1 MLFEQPHGRGEL
13 SQDLRSDAGG
23 FGDRFHGGI
32 IAYWQVG
39 ELMIFD
45 DYREPDIKLSGSLYI
60 LRYINVWKI
69 KVEASYI
76 SKEDMIHWI

>member
-1 MLFEQPHGRGEL
+1 VIVFM
-13 SQDLRSDAGG
+13 
-23 FGDRFHGGI
+23 GGI

-45 DYREPDIKLSGSLYI
+45 DHREPDIKLSGSLYI